1 MNSTTKKI
9 VTGAIALALPL
20 SAAHFAPQASAQ
32 ENVNTNSTTEADEY
46 LNVAGIDIPDGAI
59 DMGKELLGKAIGGGG
74 LGGLLGGGSGS
85 DSSTSTSPNTDT
97 TGTGSTSTGSDTSTD
112 TGSTPD
118 TDTIPISD
126 TQPTPTTSA
135 TKSSSDDK
143 SADEQ
148 KTVNVKV
155 HATGDKEDV
164 KFVLLSDGEE
174 VDSATTDEKGNAEL
188 TYDSATVD
196 AQSLTIATE
205 DSEVELFDAK
215 CHADGGGLADKI
227 DKDISDAL
235 AGNKNPTVGDIDN
248 AVAGAINDNAGAIN
262 DAVGNNGGSTTP
274 SSTTDKPANG
284 KEGTDKPADGKEEG
298 TDKPADKPANG
309 KEEGTD
315 KPANGKE
322 EGTDKPADKPAD
334 GKEEGKPVDEH
345 TLVTD
350 LKSTD
355 ELSFPMVEEA
365 LANTD
370 LPEAEQYA
378 FLDFIGNLAKNPAVK
393 GIADKFMPGAGTA
406 LELGSQLL
414 GGLTGSKDKSSA
426 SGSTSGSTSGSE
438 TPSGSTGSAGSKSSP
453 APSPANPAGN
463 ATTAPAPKPSTSTE
477 KEELGERKLDVDT
490 DVDEFSFEVE
500 GGSKVDC
507 DVKVEGTKEK
517 TTSST
522 TSKTTSKKPTTTPA
536 APAPVQS
543 APIADQGH
551 KVDTGLETLA
561 GKMRSICLSLTD
573 NFYFV
578 FKNTTLCSC
587 GRVI

>member
-32 ENVNTNSTTEADEY
+32 ENVNTNTATTTEADEY

-97 TGTGSTSTGSDTSTD
+97 TGTGSTSTGSGTSTD

-148 KTVNVKV
+148 KTVTVKV

-174 VDSATTDEKGNAEL
+174 VDSATTDKKGNAEL

-235 AGNKNPTVGDIDN
+235 AGNKNPTVGDIDS
-248 AVAGAINDNAGAIN
+248 AVAGAINDNADAIN
-262 DAVGNNGGSTTP
+262 DAAGGNTGGSTTP
-274 SSTTDKPANG
+274 TPTTDKPS
-284 KEGTDKPADGKEEG
+284 DGKEE
-298 TDKPADKPANG
+298 KPKD
-309 KEEGTD
+309 
-315 KPANGKE
+315 
-322 EGTDKPADKPAD
+322 TDKPADKPAD
-334 GKEEGKPVDEH
+334 GKEEGKPVDEN

-350 LKSTD
+350 LNSTD
-355 ELSFPMVEEA
+355 EYSFPMVEEA

-378 FLDFIGNLAKNPAVK
+378 ILDFVGKLAKNPTIQNLAN
-393 GIADKFMPGAGTA
+393 GFMPGAGTA
-406 LELGSQLL
+406 LGMGAELL

-426 SGSTSGSTSGSE
+426 SGSTSGSE
-438 TPSGSTGSAGSKSSP
+438 TPSGSTGSTGSTDTGSEASP
-453 APSPANPAGN
+453 APAPAPANPAGN
-463 ATTAPAPKPSTSTE
+463 ATTAPAPTTTE

-507 DVKVEGTKEK
+507 DVEVKGAKEE

-522 TSKTTSKKPTTTPA
+522 TSKTTSKKPTTTPQ
-536 APAPVQS
+536 APAPVKS
-543 APIADQGH
+543 SPIANQGY

-561 GKMRSICLSLTD
+561 GKISSI
-573 NFYFV
+573 F
-578 FKNTTLCSC
+578 
-587 GRVI
+587 

>member
-148 KTVNVKV
+148 KTVTVKV

-174 VDSATTDEKGNAEL
+174 VDSATTDKKGNAEL

-205 DSEVELFDAK
+205 DSEVELFDAQ

-235 AGNKNPTVGDIDN
+235 AGNKNPTVGDIDS
-248 AVAGAINDNAGAIN
+248 AVAGAINDNADAIN
-262 DAVGNNGGSTTP
+262 DAAGGNTGGSTTP
-274 SSTTDKPANG
+274 SSSTEKPDDGKDEEKPKDGKTT
-284 KEGTDKPADGKEEG
+284 ETTEKPADGKEE
-298 TDKPADKPANG
+298 KPKDGEATENT
-309 KEEGTD
+309 E
-315 KPANGKE
+315 
-322 EGTDKPADKPAD
+322 KPAD
-334 GKEEGKPVDEH
+334 GKEEGKPVDEN

-355 ELSFPMVEEA
+355 ELSFPLVEEA
-365 LANTD
+365 LSNTD
-370 LPEAEQYA
+370 LTEAEQYGL
-378 FLDFIGNLAKNPAVK
+378 LDTLTNIAKSPAVK
-393 GIADKFMPGAGTA
+393 GLAHRFMPGAGTA
-406 LELGSQLL
+406 IGMGAELI

-426 SGSTSGSTSGSE
+426 SGSTSGSE
-438 TPSGSTGSAGSKSSP
+438 TPSGSTGSTGSTDTGSKASP
-453 APSPANPAGN
+453 APAPAPANPAGN
-463 ATTAPAPKPSTSTE
+463 ATTAPAPTTE
-477 KEELGERKLDVDT
+477 KEELRQTKLDVDT

-507 DVKVEGTKEK
+507 DVEVKGAKEE

-522 TSKTTSKKPTTTPA
+522 TSKTTSKKPTTTPQ

-543 APIADQGH
+543 APVADQGH

-561 GKMRSICLSLTD
+561 GKISSI
-573 NFYFV
+573 F
-578 FKNTTLCSC
+578 
-587 GRVI
+587 

>member
-97 TGTGSTSTGSDTSTD
+97 TGTGSTSTGSGTSTD
-112 TGSTPD
+112 TGSTSD
-118 TDTIPISD
+118 TGTIPISD
-126 TQPTPTTSA
+126 TKPTPEASA
-135 TKSSSDDK
+135 TTTPSNANDK
-143 SADEQ
+143 STKEQ
-148 KTVNVKV
+148 KTVTVKV

-174 VDSATTDEKGNAEL
+174 VDSATTDKKGNAEL

-235 AGNKNPTVGDIDN
+235 AGNKNPTVGDIDS
-248 AVAGAINDNAGAIN
+248 AVAGAINDNADAIN
-262 DAVGNNGGSTTP
+262 DAAGGNTGGSTTP
-274 SSTTDKPANG
+274 TPTTDKPS
-284 KEGTDKPADGKEEG
+284 DGKEE
-298 TDKPADKPANG
+298 KPKDTDKPANG

-315 KPANGKE
+315 KPSDGKE
-322 EGTDKPADKPAD
+322 EKPKDTDKPADKPAD
-334 GKEEGKPVDEH
+334 GKEEGKPVDEN

-350 LKSTD
+350 LNSTD
-355 ELSFPMVEEA
+355 EYSFPMVEEA

-378 FLDFIGNLAKNPAVK
+378 ILDFVGKLAKNPTIQNLAN
-393 GIADKFMPGAGTA
+393 GFMPGAGTA
-406 LELGSQLL
+406 LGMGAELL

-426 SGSTSGSTSGSE
+426 SGSTSGSE
-438 TPSGSTGSAGSKSSP
+438 TPSGSTGSTGSTDTGSEASP
-453 APSPANPAGN
+453 APAPAPANPAGN
-463 ATTAPAPKPSTSTE
+463 ATTAPAPTTTE

-507 DVKVEGTKEK
+507 DVEVKGAKEE

-522 TSKTTSKKPTTTPA
+522 TSKTTSKKPTTTPQ
-536 APAPVQS
+536 APAPVKS
-543 APIADQGH
+543 SPIANQGY

-561 GKMRSICLSLTD
+561 GKISSI
-573 NFYFV
+573 F
-578 FKNTTLCSC
+578 
-587 GRVI
+587 